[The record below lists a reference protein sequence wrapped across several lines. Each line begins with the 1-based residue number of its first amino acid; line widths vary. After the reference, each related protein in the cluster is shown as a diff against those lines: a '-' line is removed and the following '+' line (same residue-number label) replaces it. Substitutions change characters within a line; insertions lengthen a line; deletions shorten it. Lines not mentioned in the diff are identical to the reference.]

1 MKNMKKMI
9 ALVLCLAMTAALLAG
24 CGNKSQQ
31 GGGSGSGNG
40 SGGGQVVWRL
50 AHTESKDTIYD
61 NYANKFA
68 ELVEEKSGGRIH
80 IDVYPVGALGDT
92 ATQME
97 LLMNGGIE
105 FGICAAGEVGDMF
118 PAVQALSLN
127 FIFSDDDSVN
137 SKVLTQGES
146 TAYLNKMF
154 ETKGLTTYDWFSL
167 GNMQWGGTRPL
178 RTLDDFKGFRMR
190 IMASPI
196 LAANYEALGAIP
208 TPMAFTET
216 YSGLQLKT
224 VDGTEQ
230 PMNAME
236 EMKFY
241 EVIDYITM
249 SNHCQMASFMSMN
262 SDFYNGLS
270 DEDKAILEEIK
281 PEMETFAQQ
290 TLEEFLASKTE
301 TILANK
307 PELEIIE
314 LTDAERQAFVEAS
327 MTVRDRVEEFC
338 GEDGKTLLDLLLKDV
353 ETFSK

>member
-1 MKNMKKMI
+1 MKKI
-9 ALVLCLAMTAALLAG
+9 FALILCLAMTAAMLAS
-24 CGNKSQQ
+24 CGDTSQP
-31 GGGSGSGNG
+31 SDSGNP
-40 SGGGQVVWRL
+40 SGGEGGDGQVVWRL
-50 AHTESKDTIYD
+50 AHTEAKDTIYD
-61 NYANKFA
+61 SYANKFA

-127 FIFSDDDSVN
+127 FVFSDDNSVN
-137 SKVLTQGES
+137 NKVLTQGEG
-146 TAYLNKMF
+146 TAYLSELFK
-154 ETKGLTTYDWFSL
+154 TKGLTTYDWFSL
-167 GNMQWGGTRPL
+167 GNMQWGGSRAL
-178 RTLDDFKGFRMR
+178 RTVDDFKGFRMR

-196 LAANYEALGAIP
+196 LAANYEALGATP

-281 PEMETFAQQ
+281 PQMESFAEQ
-290 TLEEFLASKTE
+290 TLEDFLASKTE
-301 TILANK
+301 VILTNK
-307 PELEIIE
+307 PDIEIVE
-314 LTDAERQAFVEAS
+314 LTDAERQAFVDAS
-327 MTVRDRVEEFC
+327 LTVRDRIEEFG
-338 GEDGKTLLDLLLKDV
+338 GEEGKTLLDLLLKDV
-353 ETFSK
+353 EKFSK

>member
-1 MKNMKKMI
+1 MKKI
-9 ALVLCLAMTAALLAG
+9 LALVLCLAMTAALLSG
-24 CGNKSQQ
+24 CGDKPQQ
-31 GGGSGSGNG
+31 GGGGSPSDGD
-40 SGGGQVVWRL
+40 GGQVVWRL
-50 AHTESKDTIYD
+50 AHTEAKDTIYD
-61 NYANKFA
+61 SYANKFA

-127 FIFSDDDSVN
+127 FVFSDDDSVN
-137 SKVLTQGES
+137 SKVLTQGEG
-146 TAYLNKMF
+146 TAYLNEMF
-154 ETKGLTTYDWFSL
+154 KTKGLTTYDWFSL
-167 GNMQWGGTRPL
+167 GNMQWGGSRAL

-196 LAANYEALGAIP
+196 LAANYEALGATP

-249 SNHCQMASFMSMN
+249 SNHCQMASLMSMN

-281 PEMETFAQQ
+281 PEMEAFAEE
-290 TLEEFLASKTE
+290 TLTDFLASKTE
-301 TILANK
+301 VILKNK

-327 MTVRDRVEEFC
+327 MAVRDRIEEFG
-338 GEDGKTLLDLLLKDV
+338 GEEGKTLLELLVKDV
-353 ETFSK
+353 ENFSK